1 MKWEHS
7 ISRLKLEQFV
17 LGELPAKEARAV
29 EEQISSDKALAS
41 EYEEILASNEAVFEA
56 YPVED
61 MARAIEDRF
70 EQELLAEQRG
80 HLSFGQITRRAIPY
94 IGGLAL
100 AAMALFVVGP
110 IYFSKA
116 PALDDGQEVVFAK
129 GTESRMLLYLKEDGE
144 SRVVRSGEKLKQG
157 DRLRIAYFSGE
168 APYGVLLSIDGR
180 GAVTLHFPDNANQL
194 PLITTGEES
203 LLDFSYELDDAPFF
217 EKFYFITSANSFNAG
232 LVVSRA
238 EDVLGKI
245 KQGGLPGNLHLGK
258 EFNEYSVLIQKEGQ
272 P

>member
-7 ISRLKLEQFV
+7 ISRLKLEQHV
-17 LGELPAKEARAV
+17 LGELPAKESRDI
-29 EEQISSDKALAS
+29 ELKIGSDKSLAR
-41 EYEEILASNEAVFEA
+41 EYEDILASNKAILEA
-56 YPVED
+56 YPIESMV
-61 MARAIEDRF
+61 RAIEDRLDR
-70 EQELLAEQRG
+70 ERVIDKNSLA
-80 HLSFGQITRRAIPY
+80 FGRIVKKSVPFV
-94 IGGLAL
+94 GAL
-100 AAMALFVVGP
+100 AVAAMGLFVIGP
-110 IYFSKA
+110 VYFSKA
-116 PALDDGQEVVFAK
+116 PVLNHDNQVVYAK
-129 GTESRMLLYLKEDGE
+129 GAESRLLLYLKEDGE
-144 SRVVRSGEKLKQG
+144 TRLVSDGEKLKQG
-157 DRLRIAYFSGE
+157 DRLRMAYFSGE